1 MKHIKRSVVM
11 NIAKIQKD
19 IDKYFELWERYFN
32 EGNKEKA
39 KECLTK
45 VKDLKNELWKY
56 LTDSIKAL

>member
-11 NIAKIQKD
+11 DIEKTQKD
-19 IDKYFELWERYFN
+19 IDAYFDLWEKYSN

-39 KECLTK
+39 KECLEK

-56 LTDSIKAL
+56 LTDNIKGL

>member
-1 MKHIKRSVVM
+1 MDIVKT
-11 NIAKIQKD
+11 QKD

-39 KECLTK
+39 TECLEK

-56 LTDSIKAL
+56 LTDNAKTY